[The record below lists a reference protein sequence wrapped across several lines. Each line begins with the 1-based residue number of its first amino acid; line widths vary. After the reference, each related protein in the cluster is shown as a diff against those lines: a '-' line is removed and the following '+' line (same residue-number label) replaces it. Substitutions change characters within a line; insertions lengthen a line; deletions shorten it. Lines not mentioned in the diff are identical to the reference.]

1 MDFHHIPVLPEEVIE
16 NLNLKPGQVV
26 VDCTVGGAGHSLE
39 IIRRITPG
47 GTLVAI
53 DRDEEALAA
62 AKAKLAKYLE
72 NIIFINDNF
81 KNISKILENTGIKF
95 IEGVLIDL
103 GVSSHQLDKPYRGFS
118 YMHDAPLDMRMD
130 RKQRFTA
137 EQLVNEFS
145 EDELARLIWEYGE
158 ERWAKRIAQKI
169 VSARK
174 KETIKT
180 TAQLVEIIKSAIPSG
195 ARKNGPHP
203 AKRTFQALRIAVNEE
218 LTDLDKAIK
227 DAVHCLAQGGR
238 IAIISFHSLEDR
250 IIKNTF
256 KLLAAKC
263 VCPPELPVCQCNHKK
278 ELKIIS
284 RKPITASNEELQKN
298 PRARSAKLRI
308 AEKV

>member
-62 AKAKLAKYLE
+62 AKVKLAEYLE

-81 KNISKILENTGIKF
+81 KNISKILENTGIKS

-278 ELKIIS
+278 ELKIIT

>member
-1 MDFHHIPVLPEEVIE
+1 LDFHHIPVLPEEVIE